1 MQAGLFIRVY
11 LQSIQN
17 MMNGPFIAIY
27 LSMLVNLM
35 IAIVSSSSSSSS
47 SSLCS
52 SSSLSSSSEAREAR
66 DQHALH
72 SAHVIQHQAQDE
84 LGFWVWVV
92 LGTFTTFSLVIFFV
106 WKWTNVTGN
115 GWNFTNE
122 LTLFTYFDFR
132 GLFCSSTSVKMIY

>member
-84 LGFWVWVV
+84 LGFRVRVV
-92 LGTFTTFSLVIFFV
+92 IGTFTTFSLVIFLYENEQMLP
-106 WKWTNVTGN
+106 KTDENI
-115 GWNFTNE
+115 TNE
-122 LTLFTYFDFR
+122 LAIFTYFDFR

>member
-92 LGTFTTFSLVIFFV
+92 LGTFTTFSLVIFLYENEQMLPETDETLL
-106 WKWTNVTGN
+106 TN
-115 GWNFTNE
+115 
-122 LTLFTYFDFR
+122 
-132 GLFCSSTSVKMIY
+132 